1 MLRGAGR
8 QQLPPVS
15 AMDLFPDGAFVRLRN
30 RVQQTYLYADDD
42 GEGVSLRPHGPAF
55 SLNAVWRVHRVDV
68 DGTTLLLLQGA
79 AYGRYLAI
87 SPAEAES
94 GDRGNRAVQRDY
106 GGDDQGALMWR
117 PFRMVDDARYVRL
130 RHDFNR
136 NLRANGKFRFW
147 RTAVTV
153 DTNEGRWTTMMQWTV
168 GTFQLGPELPPLPHP
183 TVNLGGRRGLFRR
196 RRLEADE
203 RRTIRHVRANDQ
215 GEFDPNNNNWATF
228 HFYGRSVF
236 NLRMQVG
243 IRQDGGAGE
252 YGDGITLA
260 VQPGLHGRLTPL
272 VTDLPRSVDPMDI
285 VVFNTGSQGAQN
297 LVHPDIA

>member
-1 MLRGAGR
+1 
-8 QQLPPVS
+8 
-15 AMDLFPDGAFVRLRN
+15 MDLFPDGAFVRLRN

-183 TVNLGGRRGLFRR
+183 TVVSSLSFLFGSCWNPSPSPPRLDSVNGLLGCWNGFLRGVDFR
-196 RRLEADE
+196 
-203 RRTIRHVRANDQ
+203 
-215 GEFDPNNNNWATF
+215 NNCT
-228 HFYGRSVF
+228 V
-236 NLRMQVG
+236 
-243 IRQDGGAGE
+243 
-252 YGDGITLA
+252 
-260 VQPGLHGRLTPL
+260 
-272 VTDLPRSVDPMDI
+272 
-285 VVFNTGSQGAQN
+285 
-297 LVHPDIA
+297 